1 MIMNLR
7 KRGLA
12 LLMCICMVFTLLP
25 FSVFAEGGTGG
36 TTGEDPA
43 VAWIGTTGYAT
54 LAEAIN
60 GASDGD
66 TIRLKEGYYATY
78 TAENQEKYSGKNL
91 TFEGMGEKTV
101 WQVGKTQPDPDK
113 LGTEYNGDY
122 SFDGRG
128 TKMLETVTFK
138 NINFYVGTADYL
150 GFIGIDN
157 LVLENCIVNGK
168 ITYGGTKTATY
179 KNVVFNAPTKDYS
192 FFSIDGDVVNFD
204 NCTFNGDGKF
214 INVYSHS
221 EASDVT
227 NTINFNNC
235 TVN

>member
-1 MIMNLR
+1 
-7 KRGLA
+7 
-12 LLMCICMVFTLLP
+12 
-25 FSVFAEGGTGG
+25 
-36 TTGEDPA
+36 
-43 VAWIGTTGYAT
+43 
-54 LAEAIN
+54 
-60 GASDGD
+60 
-66 TIRLKEGYYATY
+66 
-78 TAENQEKYSGKNL
+78 
-91 TFEGMGEKTV
+91 
-101 WQVGKTQPDPDK
+101 
-113 LGTEYNGDY
+113 
-122 SFDGRG
+122 
-128 TKMLETVTFK
+128 MLETVTFK